1 MCVRL
6 PRPDI
11 SSEEME
17 EASKAM
23 GYGAGERAG
32 ARVANPAPRAYALS
46 VTYCPPPPPPP
57 PTL

>member
-32 ARVANPAPRAYALS
+32 VVCGGGGGGGLPGGG
-46 VTYCPPPPPPP
+46 
-57 PTL
+57 